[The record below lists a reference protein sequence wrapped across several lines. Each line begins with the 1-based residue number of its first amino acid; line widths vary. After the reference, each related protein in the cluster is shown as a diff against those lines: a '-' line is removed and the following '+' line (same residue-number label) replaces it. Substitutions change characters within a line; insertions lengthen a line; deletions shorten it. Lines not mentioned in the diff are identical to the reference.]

1 LLNFRVAQFG
11 QFMAKWYVL
20 KLEPLLFSQ
29 RRTDRLKSF
38 MEPSQVSQLK
48 VAAVN
53 LNSETSG
60 LSPLVHRYQ
69 RYYCQFYHQN
79 AGQAGWQD
87 VAGIAMLLPLHTYE
101 NPAQFNSS
109 LKKHAYN
116 FWRDAEKAKRA
127 GLFVQPFEMSN
138 HTPDLLAIRRSR
150 KIRAFGPVLEA
161 FTLQL
166 KDLGGAPK
174 QLKVWQ
180 PPAATEHWD
189 LYVGV
194 FKTVNHYLQG
204 EITTGQ
210 QLLAYARVHRIG
222 NMLRYAELMGHAEFQ
237 AQGVMN
243 LLHSQLVNILLQRE
257 YPWLCGV
264 EYLSYGALEQ
274 GREGLA
280 FWKRKAQFLPYRLQL
295 GESSQNANH
304 AQNAR

>member
-1 LLNFRVAQFG
+1 MLNFRVAQFG
-11 QFMAKWYVL
+11 QIFAKWYVL
-20 KLEPLLFSQ
+20 KLEPWLFS
-29 RRTDRLKSF
+29 RRRIDRLKSF
-38 MEPSQVSQLK
+38 IEPSQVSQLK
-48 VAAVN
+48 VATVN
-53 LNSETSG
+53 LHSETSG
-60 LSPLVHRYQ
+60 FSPLVRRYH
-69 RYYCQFYHQN
+69 YYYRQFYHHN
-79 AGQAGWQD
+79 AVQDGWRD
-87 VAGIAMLLPLHTYE
+87 VAGIAMLLPLHTYK

-109 LKKHAYN
+109 LKKQAYN
-116 FWRDAEKAKRA
+116 FWRDAEKAKRV

-161 FTLQL
+161 FTLRL

-194 FKTVNHYLQG
+194 FKTVNHYQQG

-243 LLHSQLVNILLQRE
+243 LLHVQLVNILLQRE
-257 YPWLCGV
+257 DPWLCGV

-280 FWKRKAQFLPYRLQL
+280 FWKRKAQFQPYRLQFR
-295 GESSQNANH
+295 ENSQYAEH
-304 AQNAR
+304 A